1 MTLAVPKHNDTLGE
15 PNRTLDRHT
24 AGGCRVCRESGG
36 FCQFCP
42 HLRAYGLTANRG
54 KIKRDALVTPTQL
67 SPALINR

>member
-54 KIKRDALVTPTQL
+54 KIKRDACSLPL
-67 SPALINR
+67 NCLRGL